1 MTEHDHENIH
11 HHGEPASQDDA
22 PPVELDAASRSLS
35 EAFRISF
42 VVLKIIM
49 IVLIA
54 LFLLSGFETVDSD
67 EQALVLRFGKIRGT
81 GEAKILK
88 PRAIPY
94 WVFPYPIEEIVKIPV
109 EKVVELNIR
118 SFWYYQSEEDLL
130 AESQGQSR
138 PVREQKLDPIRDG
151 YCLTRSEEQ
160 TDASLGSDASDYSI
174 VHSKWQL
181 RYRITDP
188 ERFFKNVYVQDL
200 KPGQIYFNIMTESIN
215 PLLKALLEDAVVSAM
230 VNYTIDE
237 AIKSQDR
244 IPEHV
249 RRLVQEKL
257 DSMEADGMKNIC
269 GIRVAKVLLTDITW
283 PRQVNDAFQAA
294 HNATQDKQT
303 AISDAETY
311 ARNKLDEAAGPV
323 AEKLHA
329 AIRDGSFR
337 DESAEALWAQLG
349 GQAQERIY
357 DAMAY
362 RAEIVADAKANA
374 DYFRSLL
381 PEYRKY
387 PALTVQSKYRE
398 AVEDVF
404 SNVDEKFIVE
414 PTNGEEI
421 RVLINR
427 DPDIKPKPKKKE
439 TDQQNTTD

>member
-1 MTEHDHENIH
+1 MTERDDGNSHNRS
-11 HHGEPASQDDA
+11 EPLSQDNA
-22 PPVELDAASRSLS
+22 PPVELDAASKSLS

-49 IVLIA
+49 IVLLG

-67 EQALVLRFGKIRGT
+67 EQAIVLRFGKIRGT
-81 GEAKILK
+81 GEGKILK
-88 PRAIPY
+88 PRAVPY

-118 SFWYYQSEEDLL
+118 SFWYYQSEEDLI
-130 AESQGQSR
+130 AESQGRSR
-138 PVREQKLDPIRDG
+138 PVRESTLDPMRDG
-151 YCLTRSEEQ
+151 YCLTRSEKQ
-160 TDASLGSDASDYSI
+160 GGALTGADGSDYSI

-188 ERFFKNVYVQDL
+188 EQFFRNVFIRDA
-200 KPGQIYFNIMTESIN
+200 KPGEIYFNVMTESIN

-244 IPEHV
+244 IPGHV
-249 RRLVQEKL
+249 RGLVQDKL
-257 DSMEADGMKNIC
+257 DSMKEGATQNIC
-269 GIRVAKVLLTDITW
+269 GIRVSRVLLTDITW

-311 ARNKLDEAAGPV
+311 ARNKLNEAAGPV
-323 AEKLHA
+323 AEKLYA
-329 AIRDGSFR
+329 ALQDPSVSDEFR
-337 DESAEALWAQLG
+337 ETLWAQLAG
-349 GQAQERIY
+349 EAQQRIF

-362 RAEIVADAKANA
+362 QAKVVADAKANA
-374 DYFRSLL
+374 DYFLSLL

-387 PALTVQSKYRE
+387 PTLAVQSIYRD
-398 AVEDVF
+398 AVEEVF
-404 SNVDEKFIVE
+404 ANVDEKFIVE
-414 PTNGEEI
+414 PTKGEEI
-421 RVLINR
+421 MILISR
-427 DPDIKPKPKKKE
+427 DRNIKPKTGKQDKE
-439 TDQQNTTD
+439 QENTTN